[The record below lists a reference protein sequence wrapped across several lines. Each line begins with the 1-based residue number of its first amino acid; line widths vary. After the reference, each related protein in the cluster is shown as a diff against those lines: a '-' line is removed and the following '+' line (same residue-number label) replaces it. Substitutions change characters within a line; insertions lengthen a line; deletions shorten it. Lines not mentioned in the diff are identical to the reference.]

1 MAWLRKNLAVDLGTT
16 NVRVFTRTEGV
27 KFQEP
32 SVVALDLY
40 KDSIVAVGE
49 EAKDMLGRTPGNIV
63 ARQPLQG
70 GVISNYRATEKMLRV
85 FLQRGMDKGLLHP
98 DVIITVPTLA
108 TQVQKRAVVQ
118 AASAAGAHQTFL
130 IEAPLAAAMGVGVDI
145 MDPSGTLLVDIG
157 GGATDAAL
165 ISAGGIVVSEA
176 IPVAGDAMD
185 AAIARFIRD
194 KHHVMIGERTAE
206 TVKIRLGSVL
216 DTEVPERVE
225 VKGRNLADGLPAR
238 VYLTRDDLAQAIA
251 PVLQKIAD
259 TVHRLLAETP
269 PELSADLFDKGIIL
283 TGGGSLVRGLGPL
296 IEEENGIRVR
306 YAEQAV
312 SCVVRG
318 AGKALSWIRRFQATD
333 AMLSDTT
340 RQQTM
345 NREILRKR

>member
-1 MAWLRKNLAVDLGTT
+1 MTVVNDTVDNAKATPEIEQPYAELGLRDDEYQKIK
-16 NVRVFTRTEGV
+16 E
-27 KFQEP
+27 
-32 SVVALDLY
+32 
-40 KDSIVAVGE
+40 I
-49 EAKDMLGRTPGNIV
+49 LGRRPTDAELTVYSVMWSAHCSYKSSKVHLRSFGETMTEEMASKILAGIGEN
-63 ARQPLQG
+63 A
-70 GVISNYRATEKMLRV
+70 GV
-85 FLQRGMDKGLLHP
+85 
-98 DVIITVPTLA
+98 
-108 TQVQKRAVVQ
+108 
-118 AASAAGAHQTFL
+118 
-130 IEAPLAAAMGVGVDI
+130 
-145 MDPSGTLLVDIG
+145 VDIG

-216 DTEVPERVE
+216 DPEVLERVE
-225 VKGRNLADGLPAR
+225 VKGRNMADGLPAR